1 MLHINRVGLN
11 EVEFNRL
18 FGADKTFYKLLVNVH
33 PHIAL
38 EALHT
43 KSLCL
48 VVVCLRRVFDIC

>member
-43 KSLCL
+43 VIVFSSCVPEKS
-48 VVVCLRRVFDIC
+48 F